1 MRSHE
6 YKSTIRII
14 IRNVMRKKFP
24 AIKLSQLEEAAK
36 EISTSIHARFY
47 GANVDGVG
55 SPIWRR
61 NDEGEPD
68 KTAEELLND
77 KAV

>member
-6 YKSTIRII
+6 YKSTIQII
-14 IRNVMRKKFP
+14 IRNVMKKRFGH
-24 AIKLSQLEEAAK
+24 IKHSELNEAAK
-36 EISTSIHARFY
+36 EISTAIHARFY

-55 SPIWRR
+55 SPIWARE
-61 NDEGEPD
+61 DEGMPT

-77 KAV
+77 NAV